1 MHFVLESNGLL
12 HLAERPSYYLLFV
25 LLWLL
30 LDVLVLCLC
39 DSGFLY
45 AFDVVIPCEDVLQV
59 WVDTGG
65 VVAEHL
71 IPHPR
76 GLALCGSGVDP
87 EFAGAGLFAS
97 RGGVSLL
104 ILELILVKS
113 VIMELICVLVELA

>member
-1 MHFVLESNGLL
+1 MYFAFEADCLL

-25 LLWLL
+25 QLRLL
-30 LDVLVLCLC
+30 LDMLVLRLC
-39 DSGFLY
+39 DPGFLY
-45 AFDVVIPCEDVLQV
+45 AFYVVFPCEDVFKM

-76 GLALCGSGVDP
+76 GLALCGSSVDP
-87 EFAGAGLFAS
+87 VLGGAGLFAS

-113 VIMELICVLVELA
+113 VIMALICVVVELA